1 MPETSPIASVGAY
14 DAKAKLSALLDR
26 VERGE
31 EIIITRHG
39 RPIARLVPD
48 GEARD
53 VRAARAAI
61 AGLTQIRTALAAH
74 QVHLTPAEIRFMRDE
89 GRRDEA
95 RR

>member
-1 MPETSPIASVGAY
+1 MTDLPTIASVGAY

-31 EIIITRHG
+31 EIVITRHG

-61 AGLTQIRTALAAH
+61 AGLTAIRAGLAEG
-74 QVHLTPAEIRFMRDE
+74 QLHLTPAEIRFMRDE
-89 GRRDEA
+89 GRR
-95 RR
+95 

>member
-1 MPETSPIASVGAY
+1 MTDLPTIASVGAY

-31 EIIITRHG
+31 EIVITRHG

-61 AGLTQIRTALAAH
+61 AGLTAIRAGLAES
-74 QVHLTPAEIRFMRDE
+74 QLHLTPAEIRFMRDE
-89 GRRDEA
+89 GRR
-95 RR
+95 